1 MGHFADKKRTISKD
15 RVEYPLKMM
24 HAYPRIIIGWGAHT
38 MAGVEAKKLGM
49 KNALI
54 VTTGLNGTGIVE
66 EVESLLKKEGVESAV
81 YSNVTGNPKDF
92 EVMEGYKKLVAGKHD
107 GLVSLGGGS
116 SIDCCK
122 AIRLVHGHEGQN
134 VRAFEGA
141 FKAVRPNKIPHV
153 AINTTSGTG
162 SEASCFSIINHTD
175 EKYKMA
181 LFDPA
186 CTPSI
191 ALDDPYIHQCMSGD
205 LAAYTGMD
213 ALTHAV
219 EAIASRLLV
228 QSAYG
233 PGLWAIGQI
242 FENLRDSSA
251 NRNNDKA
258 IEQMLWAELAAGI
271 SFNSA
276 GLGIVHSMAH
286 VLGGR
291 YDAPHGLCNAIGL
304 VDVCRYNLVACPERF
319 KAMAEAAH
327 VDTTGMSAFKAGE
340 KFIDAI
346 EELRA
351 ELGIRKNFK
360 DLGLKVEDLDVCAKG
375 VLRDICTEGNPRDV
389 SFEDAKKMFK
399 RCMGED
405 VDFGS
410 CSATTTFA
418 G

>member
-1 MGHFADKKRTISKD
+1 MAHFADKKRTIAKE

-24 HAYPRIIIGWGAHT
+24 HAYPRIIIGWGAHS
-38 MAGVEAKKLGM
+38 MAGREARNLGM
-49 KNALI
+49 TNALI
-54 VTTGLNGTGIVE
+54 VSTGLKGTGIVE
-66 EVESLLKKEGVESAV
+66 EMQGILKSAEVSSAV

-92 EVMEGYKKLVAGKHD
+92 EVTEGHKKLTAGGFN
-107 GLVSLGGGS
+107 GLISLGGGS

-122 AIRLVHGHEGQN
+122 AIRLVHGHDGQN
-134 VRAFEGA
+134 VRTFEGA
-141 FKAVRPNKIPHV
+141 FKATKPNKIPHL

-162 SEASCFSIINHTD
+162 SEASCFSIINQT
-175 EKYKMA
+175 EKSYKMA
-181 LFDPA
+181 LFDPN
-186 CTPSI
+186 CTPSLAI
-191 ALDDPYIHQCMSGD
+191 DDPFLQRCMPGD
-205 LAAYTGMD
+205 IAAYTGMD

-219 EAIASRLLV
+219 EAISSRLHV
-228 QSAYG
+228 QAAYG

-242 FENLRDSSA
+242 FDNLRESAA
-251 NRNNDKA
+251 NRNNDQA

-304 VDVCRYNLVACPERF
+304 VDVCRYNLGACPDRF
-319 KAMAEAAH
+319 KMMAEAAH
-327 VDTTGMSAFKAGE
+327 VDTTGLSAYKAGE

-346 EELRA
+346 EQLRA

-360 DLGLKVEDLDVCAKG
+360 DLGMKEKDLDVCAKG
-375 VLRDICTEGNPRDV
+375 VLNDICTEGNPQDV
-389 SFEDAKKMFK
+389 SLEDAKKVFR

-410 CSATTTFA
+410 R
-418 G
+418 

>member
-1 MGHFADKKRTISKD
+1 MAHFADKKRSVGKERT
-15 RVEYPLKMM
+15 EYPLKMM

-38 MAGVEAKKLGM
+38 MVGEEAKKLGM
-49 KNALI
+49 NNALI
-54 VTTGLNGTGIVE
+54 VTTGLQGTGIADE
-66 EVESLLKKEGVESAV
+66 IQGILKHAGVKSSV

-92 EVMEGYKKLVAGKHD
+92 EVMEGYKVLSSDSFD

-122 AIRLVHGHEGQN
+122 AIRLVHAHGGQN
-134 VRAFEGA
+134 VRTFEGA
-141 FKAVRPNKIPHV
+141 FKATKPNKIPHL

-175 EKYKMA
+175 DKYKMA
-181 LFDPA
+181 LFDPN
-186 CTPSI
+186 CTPSLAI
-191 ALDDPYIHQCMSGD
+191 DDPLLHQCMTGD

-233 PGLWAIGQI
+233 PGLWAIGEI
-242 FENLRDSSA
+242 FDNLRESAA
-251 NRNNDKA
+251 NRNNEKA
-258 IEQMLWAELAAGI
+258 IEQMVWAELAAGI

-304 VDVCRYNLVACPERF
+304 VDVSRYNLGACPGRF
-319 KAMAEAAH
+319 KMMAEAAH
-327 VDTTGMSAFKAGE
+327 IDTNGLTDYKAGE
-340 KFIDAI
+340 KFIDAV
-346 EELRA
+346 EQLRY

-360 DLGLKVEDLDVCAKG
+360 DLGMKEEDLDVCAKG
-375 VLRDICTEGNPRDV
+375 VLKDICTEGNPQDV
-389 SFEDAKKMFK
+389 SFEDAKKVFR
-399 RCMGED
+399 RCMGD
-405 VDFGS
+405 PVDFGS
-410 CSATTTFA
+410 R
-418 G
+418 

>member
-1 MGHFADKKRTISKD
+1 MAHFAEKRRTVGNE
-15 RVEYPLKMM
+15 RTEYPLKMM

-38 MAGVEAKKLGM
+38 MVGQEAKNLGM
-49 KNALI
+49 NNAFI
-54 VTTGLNGTGIVE
+54 VTTGLEGTGIVDE
-66 EVESLLKKEGVESAV
+66 IQGVLKTAGVNSSV
-81 YSNVTGNPKDF
+81 YTNVTGNPKDH
-92 EVMEGYKKLVAGKHD
+92 EVMEGYKQLTADNFD
-107 GLVSLGGGS
+107 GIISLGGGS

-122 AIRLVHGHEGQN
+122 AIGLVHGHDGQN
-134 VRAFEGA
+134 VRTFEGA
-141 FKAVRPNKIPHV
+141 FKATKPNKIPHL

-175 EKYKMA
+175 DMYKMA
-181 LFDPA
+181 LFDPN
-186 CTPSI
+186 CTPSLAI
-191 ALDDPYIHQCMSGD
+191 DDPLLHQCMSGD

-242 FENLRDSSA
+242 FDNVRESSS
-251 NRNNDKA
+251 NRNNEKA
-258 IEQMLWAELAAGI
+258 IEQMVWAELAAGI

-304 VDVCRYNLVACPERF
+304 VDVCRYNLGACPERF
-319 KAMAEAAH
+319 KIMAEAAH
-327 VDTTGMSAFKAGE
+327 IDTNGLTAYKAGE
-340 KFIDAI
+340 KFIDAV
-346 EELRA
+346 EELRY

-360 DLGLKVEDLDVCAKG
+360 DLGMKEKDLDVCAKG
-375 VLRDICTEGNPRDV
+375 VLNDICTEGNPQDV
-389 SFEDAKKMFK
+389 SFEDAKRVFS
-399 RCMGED
+399 RCMGME
-405 VDFGS
+405 VDFGNR
-410 CSATTTFA
+410 
-418 G
+418 